1 MKPTYYYGTL
11 NECMSQDVQ
20 LKSKRVVIPD
30 MATFITRLLNIG
42 VHEINGIAR
51 NRQVRTVNI
60 AGLAGGTVSLL
71 FSLINTFTGNFM
83 LALINVITMAS
94 LYGMV
99 YFNYRKRYEVG
110 PMVTMPICALQLAAS
125 ALIYNNNMELYLLL
139 VICLSLVL
147 LNNRTVMLA
156 LSIFSALLLV
166 IAHRMAP
173 HTVIHQASETRR
185 IVNAVIW
192 LIMLL
197 GCLYYFRLQIMGYT
211 RELEESNRQLNVA
224 NKTREKLI
232 SILAH
237 DMSSPINTLFFMLD
251 LLQDEMLSGKDF
263 ADSSK
268 RLIAQAQNLQSNMN
282 GLLQWCYTQ
291 MKGITPQ
298 PAHFNLVV
306 IIEEV
311 ITFLQPQLLKK
322 NIQLQNDIGKFT
334 CIINADQEHVRL
346 IIRNLLSN
354 AIKFSYP
361 NASIILTL
369 DDKTDEV
376 IISIADFG
384 VGMAMEVQE
393 KIFRT
398 DTIHSTPGTGNEK
411 GIGLGLS
418 LSQEFAQKNNGALSV
433 VSEVGKGSTFSL
445 HLQK

>member
-1 MKPTYYYGTL
+1 MNG
-11 NECMSQDVQ
+11 DVQ
-20 LKSKRVVIPD
+20 LKPKRVVIPNII
-30 MATFITRLLNIG
+30 TFVTRLLNTG
-42 VHEINGIAR
+42 VQEINGIAR

-60 AGLAGGTVSLL
+60 AGLTGGTVSLI
-71 FSLINTFTGNFM
+71 FSLINLLVGNYI
-83 LALINVITMAS
+83 LVLINFITMAS

-139 VICLSLVL
+139 VICLSLIL
-147 LNNRTVMLA
+147 LNNKIVMLA
-156 LSIFSALLLV
+156 LSIFSAILLMA
-166 IAHRMAP
+166 AHRLAP
-173 HTVIHQASETRR
+173 HTVIYPATETRR
-185 IVNAVIW
+185 VINAVIW

-211 RELEESNRQLNVA
+211 KELEESNRQLNVA

-268 RLIAQAQNLQSNMN
+268 RLIAQATNLQQNMN

-291 MKGITPQ
+291 MKGIHPT
-298 PAHFNLVV
+298 PAHFNLSVT
-306 IIEEV
+306 IEEV
-311 ITFLQPQLLKK
+311 ITFLQPQLTKK
-322 NIQLQNDIGKFT
+322 NITLQNDVAQLT
-334 CIINADQEHVRL
+334 CIIIADQEHIRL

-361 NASIILTL
+361 NSTIILKMEEL
-369 DDKTDEV
+369 SHQV
-376 IISIADFG
+376 VISITDSG
-384 VGMAMEVQE
+384 VGIKPDIQE

-418 LSQEFAQKNNGALSV
+418 LSREFAQKNNGELSL

-445 HLQK
+445 HLQKEV